1 MIRFETTRFG
11 SVELPEEKV
20 ISFPEGIFGFP
31 GLKRY
36 ILIDYEDTPVKWLQA
51 VDDPDVAFI
60 VVPAQSLLPDYSLKV
75 DQQIREL
82 LKLEEEE
89 DLVVLFIVRVEKE
102 RLIANLKGPLLFN
115 VRLMRGMQYM
125 VND

>member
-11 SVELPEEKV
+11 SVELPEDKM
-20 ISFPEGIFGFP
+20 ISFPEGILGFP

-60 VVPAQSLLPDYSLKV
+60 VMPAQSLSPDYSL
-75 DQQIREL
+75 QIDKQIKDL
-82 LKLEEEE
+82 LKLEKEE
-89 DLVVLFIVRVEKE
+89 DLVVLFMSGSKEKGS
-102 RLIANLKGPLLFN
+102 LQI
-115 VRLMRGMQYM
+115 
-125 VND
+125 